1 LAGAVLS
8 LVFSVWS
15 HNTVGTRHYD
25 DPYREVLMNVGRVS
39 VIGAFVSCSFA
50 VGGLFVSKRR
60 IIPWVAII
68 LSLAAAAYWI
78 LVPVLIGIT

>member
-1 LAGAVLS
+1 
-8 LVFSVWS
+8 
-15 HNTVGTRHYD
+15 
-25 DPYREVLMNVGRVS
+25 MNVGRVS